1 MNLYEFFSPEPFGYY
16 SGGQDQT
23 IEKPTHTRKSRLTIE
38 QINRL
43 RVMNDIRKLEYEK
56 SIEKINSQYA
66 PAEQPAGMGPL
77 G

>member
-1 MNLYEFFSPEPFGYY
+1 MNLFEFFSAEPYGYY
-16 SGGQDQT
+16 SGGQDNST
-23 IEKPTHTRKSRLTIE
+23 KKETHTRKSRLTIE